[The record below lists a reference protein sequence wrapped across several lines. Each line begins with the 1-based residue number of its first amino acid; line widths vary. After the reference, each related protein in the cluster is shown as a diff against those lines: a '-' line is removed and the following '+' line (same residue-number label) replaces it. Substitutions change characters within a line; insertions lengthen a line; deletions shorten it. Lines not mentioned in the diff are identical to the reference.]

1 MPLLRYE
8 YYSDQEMCAL
18 VSVLGRPAVAGGL
31 HVCGPLHRAAER
43 QLQLAVDHQPPQQ
56 EQPDRNV
63 MV

>member
-1 MPLLRYE
+1 
-8 YYSDQEMCAL
+8 MCVL

-31 HVCGPLHRAAER
+31 HVCGPLHCAAEG
-43 QLQLAVDHQPPQQ
+43 QLQLAMDHQPPQQ